1 MFDSSC
7 ITYVHSASPDDQA
20 TEDDQFYYSERNMPK
35 YSAIDWSVDVD
46 EPQRVYPTKRMV
58 RELIEKQDELIK
70 AEVSA
75 KSDGKDEL
83 LSINDSL
90 NKPISINEGLNNAWG
105 NLGNL
110 VKETVAPMISVVMSE
125 AFKRMASDFTKVIAG
140 SLKELKS
147 SGLDSEAMKA
157 LRYLSFVKFVKDN
170 NWPLFLIDEVGF
182 VDEILEIKS
191 GKSDK
196 KIEDVVYLYLDD
208 DYIDE
213 MLKFWG
219 EVDNINPGR
228 MPI

>member
-1 MFDSSC
+1 M
-7 ITYVHSASPDDQA
+7 
-20 TEDDQFYYSERNMPK
+20 
-35 YSAIDWSVDVD
+35 
-46 EPQRVYPTKRMV
+46 
-58 RELIEKQDELIK
+58 
-70 AEVSA
+70 
-75 KSDGKDEL
+75 
-83 LSINDSL
+83 